1 MEMLLVGEGDMRKLE
16 MLVVEDMR
24 MLEMLVL
31 GLGDNISWMLV
42 S

>member
-1 MEMLLVGEGDMRKLE
+1 MLFVGVGDMRKLV
-16 MLVVEDMR
+16 MLVVEDVR

-31 GLGDNISWMLV
+31 GVGVNINWMLV

>member
-1 MEMLLVGEGDMRKLE
+1 MEMLLVGVGDMRKPDK
-16 MLVVEDMR
+16 LVVEDMR

-31 GLGDNISWMLV
+31 GLGDNINWMLV

>member
-1 MEMLLVGEGDMRKLE
+1 MEMLLVGEGDMRKLD
-16 MLVVEDMR
+16 MLIVEDMR

-31 GLGDNISWMLV
+31 GEGGNINWILV

>member
-1 MEMLLVGEGDMRKLE
+1 MLLVGEGDMRKLD
-16 MLVVEDMR
+16 MFVVDDMR

-31 GLGDNISWMLV
+31 GVGVNISWMLV